1 MSILRDAKV
10 DVYRTDLQGT
20 ITIGSDGQ
28 NFTVG
33 TEHFVPDSQLNP
45 TDPSASSTAQQAY
58 IGNVNSKKFHLP
70 TCANLPAGK
79 NQILFSSYN
88 EAIAAGYTPCASCI
102 KYKAHSPGHDRGS
115 FYFSLFAGLIKAH
128 KCGILNSTL
137 FKRSKEVRLMAIGVP
152 RPLALEKP
160 QAVDLAQ
167 AARYFGAHGD
177 PDAATLALLQKC
189 AVPLLA
195 AATPRAVWLL
205 ADTPALTDAGLLP
218 GEDVHKHL
226 KGCGQAILLAVT
238 LGPGVDAQIR
248 RAGVGDIAAGVASDA
263 LGSALAE
270 QTVDAAEAQLR
281 QWAAT
286 EGKYLTGRFSPGYG
300 DWDIAVQPL
309 VAAALDTV
317 RKAGLCVTD
326 TNLMT
331 PRKSVTALLGVSDHP
346 VKGQLAGC
354 GHCVLRTRCEYR
366 KRGKTCASE

>member
-1 MSILRDAKV
+1 
-10 DVYRTDLQGT
+10 
-20 ITIGSDGQ
+20 
-28 NFTVG
+28 
-33 TEHFVPDSQLNP
+33 
-45 TDPSASSTAQQAY
+45 
-58 IGNVNSKKFHLP
+58 
-70 TCANLPAGK
+70 
-79 NQILFSSYN
+79 
-88 EAIAAGYTPCASCI
+88 
-102 KYKAHSPGHDRGS
+102 
-115 FYFSLFAGLIKAH
+115 
-128 KCGILNSTL
+128 
-137 FKRSKEVRLMAIGVP
+137 MAIGVP
-152 RPLALEKP
+152 RPLAIEKP
-160 QAVDLAQ
+160 QAVDLVQ
-167 AARYFGAHGD
+167 AARYFGAHGE

-195 AATPRAVWLL
+195 VAMPRAVWLL
-205 ADTPALTDAGLLP
+205 ADTPALTEAGLLP

-226 KGCGQAILLAVT
+226 AGCGQAILLAVT

-248 RAGVGDIAAGVASDA
+248 RAGVGDIAAGGAS
-263 LGSALAE
+263 
-270 QTVDAAEAQLR
+270 DAAEAQLR